1 MLGKYFHSSPEQYLQ
16 EALRK
21 YEQEHGPLKK
31 YSTPMGS
38 LHPEEDKSPLLDL
51 KEVKHFQKI
60 VGICHWL
67 IVCGRIDICYATA
80 SLSRFQ
86 AAPREGHLGLARKIL
101 RYLKKYKKEVQF
113 KASNI

>member
-1 MLGKYFHSSPEQYLQ
+1 
-16 EALRK
+16 
-21 YEQEHGPLKK
+21 
-31 YSTPMGS
+31 MGS
-38 LHPEEDKSPLLDL
+38 IYPEYDKSPLLDL
-51 KEVKHFQKI
+51 KGVRHFQKI